1 MPHCR
6 AEISDSISETGRRK
20 KRQVAHHLGNA
31 KRSIGSH
38 SSSRSDSD
46 SGSDDEHSFPSF
58 SQANAARD
66 GRRGSDS
73 PTDRG
78 HNDRQGPMLRGSSA
92 PSRGRQDTKQQG
104 YRSSDDDND
113 DDSQ

>member
-1 MPHCR
+1 MRHCR

-38 SSSRSDSD
+38 SSPGSDSD
-46 SGSDDEHSFPSF
+46 SDDEHSFPPF
-58 SQANAARD
+58 SQPDAERD
-66 GRRGSDS
+66 GQRDSDS
-73 PTDRG
+73 QTDRG
-78 HNDRQGPMLRGSSA
+78 HNNRQGPMLRGSSA
-92 PSRGRQDTKQQG
+92 PRRGRQDTRQPV
-104 YRSSDDDND
+104 YSSDDDD